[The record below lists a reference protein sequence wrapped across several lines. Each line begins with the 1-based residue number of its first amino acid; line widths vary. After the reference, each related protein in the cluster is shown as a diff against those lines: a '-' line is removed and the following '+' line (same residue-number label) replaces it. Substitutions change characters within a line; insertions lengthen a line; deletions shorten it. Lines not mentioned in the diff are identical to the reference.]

1 MCELQRLFLY
11 QAGVSVSSSLQDW
24 IEQGGAGW
32 LCVTTIQDLHAATA
46 HTRNTGPVEMLQTK
60 R

>member
-11 QAGVSVSSSLQDW
+11 KAGVSVSTSLQDW
-24 IEQGGAGW
+24 IEHGATGW
-32 LCVTTIQDLHAATA
+32 LCVTTIQDLQAATA
-46 HTRNTGPVEMLQTK
+46 HTRNRGPVEMLQTK

>member
-11 QAGVSVSSSLQDW
+11 RAGVSVSTSLQDW
-24 IEQGGAGW
+24 IEHGATGW
-32 LCVTTIQDLHAATA
+32 LCVTTIQDLQTATA
-46 HTRNTGPVEMLQTK
+46 HTRNTGPVEMLQSK